1 MTDRGKLDRYFGAGP
16 VVMHKAG
23 WLTGA
28 RHDNGIVA
36 YGGGVFVA
44 SVMTWHAAAPDE
56 LAGRVALSAF
66 ARFAG

>member
-1 MTDRGKLDRYFGAGP
+1 
-16 VVMHKAG
+16 MHKAG

-36 YGGGVFVA
+36 FEGGVFVA
-44 SVMTWHAAAPDE
+44 TVMTWHTAAADE
-56 LAGRVALSAF
+56 LAGQVALSSF

>member
-1 MTDRGKLDRYFGAGP
+1 
-16 VVMHKAG
+16 MHKAG
-23 WLTGA
+23 WLANA

-36 YGGGVFVA
+36 LRGRRVRRERDDVA
-44 SVMTWHAAAPDE
+44 VAAADE